1 MTPVELR
8 TKGYQLLVSHLGQA
22 DAIRFLQQMGGGQ
35 GNYTR
40 ERSEV
45 LDSVTR
51 EEFAQDLEN
60 MRRRSG

>member
-8 TKGYQLLVSHLGQA
+8 TKGYQLLVSNLGQA

-35 GNYTR
+35 GNYTQ

-45 LDSVTR
+45 LDSVTQ
-51 EEFAQDLEN
+51 EEFWQDLEN